1 MKQNTFW
8 RDASRAGA
16 IIGAV
21 GVVTSLLAML
31 LPSIA
36 FVANLINFVA
46 TIYLLFYFT
55 RQRAALYAKEG
66 FSYTM
71 SIGFM
76 AGIAIFTGII
86 MGAYNIV
93 ASNFLFTE
101 QVEQALQT
109 IIATYSSMGAMDN
122 NTLDSVQEISR
133 MYLFSP
139 IPVLL
144 SNILS
149 HILTFGFYGLFIA
162 IGTKREADIF
172 DSTVDTEDED

>member
-8 RDASRAGA
+8 RDASKAGA

-55 RQRAALYAKEG
+55 RQRAALYTKEG

-149 HILTFGFYGLFIA
+149 HILTFCFYGLFIA